1 MRSLLFLCVANS
13 ARSQMAE
20 GFARAWFGGG
30 QVRVQSAGSQPT
42 FLHPAA
48 IEAMAE
54 LGIDISHQHSKA
66 VDTIDPVD
74 VQTVITLCA
83 EEVCPAFLGVAEQL
97 HWPIPDPAERGR
109 SSEEQVQYFRD
120 ARDEIALRLKVFAKK
135 RSLRTGD

>member
-1 MRSLLFLCVANS
+1 
-13 ARSQMAE
+13 MAE
-20 GFARAWFGGG
+20 GFARAWFGG

-48 IEAMAE
+48 IEAMTE

-66 VDTIDPVD
+66 VDTIDPAHVE
-74 VQTVITLCA
+74 TVITLCA
-83 EEVCPAFLGVAEQL
+83 EEVCPAFLGAAEQL

-109 SSEEQVQYFRD
+109 SSEEQVHYFRE
-120 ARDEIALRLKVFAKK
+120 ARDEIARRLKTLAKE